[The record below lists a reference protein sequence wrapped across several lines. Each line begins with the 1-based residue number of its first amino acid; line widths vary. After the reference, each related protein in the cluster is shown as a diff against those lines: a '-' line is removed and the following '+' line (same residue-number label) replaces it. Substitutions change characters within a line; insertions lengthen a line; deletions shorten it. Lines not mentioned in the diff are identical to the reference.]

1 MMRVAQFE
9 TSNKNLSTLINEWLI
24 DNEGVYVVDIK
35 YNTVPNQYGLTYS
48 ALLMYLPVSSND
60 YNNGEGVNPDQIT
73 LDDVLKYIEND
84 VNSNLN
90 SKSIT
95 AEDVLRS
102 MEKEIN
108 NDR

>member
-1 MMRVAQFE
+1 MRVAQFE
-9 TSNKNLSTLINEWLI
+9 TNNKNLSTLINEWLI

-35 YNTVPNQYGLTYS
+35 YNTIPNQYGITYS
-48 ALLMYLPVSSND
+48 ALLMYLPVGSND

-95 AEDVLRS
+95 TEDVLRS

>member
-1 MMRVAQFE
+1 MRVAQFE

-24 DNEGVYVVDIK
+24 DNAGVYVVDIK
-35 YNTVPNQYGLTYS
+35 YNTIPNQYGITYS
-48 ALLMYLPVSSND
+48 ALLMYLPVGSRDDNND
-60 YNNGEGVNPDQIT
+60 KGVNPDQIT

-102 MEKEIN
+102 MEKETN

>member
-1 MMRVAQFE
+1 MRVAQFE

-35 YNTVPNQYGLTYS
+35 YNTIPNQYGITYS
-48 ALLMYLPVSSND
+48 ALLMYLPVGSND

>member
-1 MMRVAQFE
+1 MRVAQFE

-35 YNTVPNQYGLTYS
+35 YNTIPNQYGITYS
-48 ALLMYLPVSSND
+48 ALLMYLPVGSD
-60 YNNGEGVNPDQIT
+60 RDGNGEGVNPDQIT

-84 VNSNLN
+84 VNSNSS

-95 AEDVLRS
+95 HEDVLRS

>member
-1 MMRVAQFE
+1 MRVAQFE

-35 YNTVPNQYGLTYS
+35 YNTIPNQYGLTYS
-48 ALLMYLPVSSND
+48 ALLMYLPVDSD
-60 YNNGEGVNPDQIT
+60 RDGNGEGVNPDQIT
-73 LDDVLKYIEND
+73 LDDVLKHIEND
-84 VNSNLN
+84 VNSNSG

>member
-35 YNTVPNQYGLTYS
+35 YNTIPNQYGITYS
-48 ALLMYLPVSSND
+48 ALLMYLPVGSGD
-60 YNNGEGVNPDQIT
+60 NNGEGVNPDQIT

-84 VNSNLN
+84 VNSNSS

-95 AEDVLRS
+95 HEDVLRS

>member
-35 YNTVPNQYGLTYS
+35 YNTVPNQYGITYS
-48 ALLMYLPVSSND
+48 ALLMYLPVGSRDDNND
-60 YNNGEGVNPDQIT
+60 KGVNPDQIT
-73 LDDVLKYIEND
+73 WEDVLK
-84 VNSNLN
+84 
-90 SKSIT
+90 
-95 AEDVLRS
+95 S
-102 MEKEIN
+102 MEDDVN

>member
-1 MMRVAQFE
+1 MRVAQFE

-48 ALLMYLPVSSND
+48 ALMMYLPVGSRDDNND
-60 YNNGEGVNPDQIT
+60 KGVNPDQIT

-84 VNSNLN
+84 VNSNSS

-95 AEDVLRS
+95 HEDVLRS